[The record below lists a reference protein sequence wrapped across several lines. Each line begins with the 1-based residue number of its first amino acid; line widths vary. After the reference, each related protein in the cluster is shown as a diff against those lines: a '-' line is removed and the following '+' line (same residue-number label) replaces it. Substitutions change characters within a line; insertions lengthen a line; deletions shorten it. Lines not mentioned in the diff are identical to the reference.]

1 MDLNNI
7 SPFIKTVYDVM
18 PQLGFENITST
29 DIETVN
35 KKITASGVMLTV
47 GVVGE
52 LRGNIV
58 YIMDKA
64 SSMKTASKM
73 MMGMPVDTLDEMAKS
88 AISELANMLTAN
100 SATTLSRIGR
110 TVDISVPALIEGMD
124 VDIALSNDEV
134 YRSVVSVDDIFIEI
148 YVALS

>member
-1 MDLNNI
+1 
-7 SPFIKTVYDVM
+7 M

-73 MMGMPVDTLDEMAKS
+73 MMGMPVDTLDEMPKTRYQSLQTCLPQIRLRHLHVWAG
-88 AISELANMLTAN
+88 LW
-100 SATTLSRIGR
+100 
-110 TVDISVPALIEGMD
+110 
-124 VDIALSNDEV
+124 
-134 YRSVVSVDDIFIEI
+134 IFRFPH
-148 YVALS
+148 

>member
-73 MMGMPVDTLDEMAKS
+73 MMGMPVDTLDDKKRDIRACKH
-88 AISELANMLTAN
+88 AYRKFGYDTF
-100 SATTLSRIGR
+100 TYGQDCGYFGSR
-110 TVDISVPALIEGMD
+110 TD
-124 VDIALSNDEV
+124 
-134 YRSVVSVDDIFIEI
+134 
-148 YVALS
+148 

>member
-35 KKITASGVMLTV
+35 KKITASGVILTV
-47 GVVGE
+47 GVVEE
-52 LRGNIV
+52 LSGNIV

-100 SATTLSRIGR
+100 SATTLARMGR
-110 TVDISVPALIEGMD
+110 TVDISFPH
-124 VDIALSNDEV
+124 
-134 YRSVVSVDDIFIEI
+134 
-148 YVALS
+148 